1 MKRRDL
7 LISAAG
13 AAFASVASGLSSHN
27 AFAQDLS
34 DKDAFAALR
43 LTLGSLPSSPVLSR
57 PHGAP
62 KPLPSSRL
70 L

>member
-13 AAFASVASGLSSHN
+13 SAFASVASGLSSHN

-34 DKDAFAALR
+34 DKDAFAA
-43 LTLGSLPSSPVLSR
+43 TSSDPRFTYLHLHCKKERS
-57 PHGAP
+57 
-62 KPLPSSRL
+62 
-70 L
+70 